1 MNDKNIL
8 SAVEKR
14 SITNIRSALKGKIT
28 EDMNFSKGVFSESL
42 NYVFQHGITK
52 SELFDEH
59 DGTVFDLN
67 KNNWTR
73 EYFNSVMADLL
84 FNFSE
89 ERINHIKQVGR
100 HLYPPV
106 VKSAPSPNT
115 NVNTNVN
122 VSQGI
127 QTGLK
132 KFIPLLLLIV
142 AVLVVI
148 LLLVAIVQRNE

>member
-14 SITNIRSALKGKIT
+14 NITNIRSALKGNIN
-28 EDMNFSKGVFSESL
+28 EDMNFSKGVFNESL

-67 KNNWTR
+67 KDNWIREHFNN
-73 EYFNSVMADLL
+73 VMADLL

-106 VKSAPSPNT
+106 VKPVPNTNLNT
-115 NVNTNVN
+115 NVNKI
-122 VSQGI
+122 QGT
-127 QTGLK
+127 QTPSK
-132 KFIPLLLLIV
+132 KIIPPLLLIV
-142 AVLVVI
+142 VVVVVI
-148 LLLVAIVQRNE
+148 LLLVAIMQRNE

>member
-14 SITNIRSALKGKIT
+14 SITNIRSALKGNIN

-59 DGTVFDLN
+59 DGAVFDLN
-67 KNNWTR
+67 KDNWTR

-106 VKSAPSPNT
+106 VKSASSPNT
-115 NVNTNVN
+115 NVGVN
-122 VSQGI
+122 VSEGI
-127 QTGLK
+127 QTALK
-132 KFIPLLLLIV
+132 KFIPLLLLT
-142 AVLVVI
+142 VVVVVVII
-148 LLLVAIVQRNE
+148 LLLAAIVQGNE